1 MSDPYYSLD
10 EDWNLIVASF
20 QSQYGIR
27 LTREIHSMKWREFSA
42 YITGL
47 DGKSPLGRI
56 ISIRAED
63 DPEVLKRFTPEQRRI
78 RSQWRSRR
86 AKARPQEDV
95 NAFIESMKKA
105 LIEMAGGNNA

>member
-1 MSDPYYSLD
+1 MD
-10 EDWNLIVASF
+10 EDWDLIVASF

-27 LTREIHSMKWREFSA
+27 LTRELHNMKWREFAA
-42 YITGL
+42 YMAGL

-78 RSQWRSRR
+78 RSMWRSRR
-86 AKARPQEDV
+86 AKERPQEDV

-105 LIEMAGGNNA
+105 LIKMAGGSDA